1 MYVLNPFFLGLYEK
15 IPTLYLHIVSGIIL
29 GIYVIDNIIS
39 LIVVLNIRKTTKAVN
54 NENKEDNTEE
64 ITKKVKEIILGK
76 SSALNRRLVDAYP
89 AIRFIKIKI
98 KQKTKKIKKEVENTT
113 REIKENIEDT
123 KNNIK
128 DSIEETKE
136 NFKRLGKKD
145 ENE

>member
-1 MYVLNPFFLGLYEK
+1 MVKLDELENAINSE
-15 IPTLYLHIVSGIIL
+15 TIL
-29 GIYVIDNIIS
+29 TSIMF
-39 LIVVLNIRKTTKAVN
+39 AN
-54 NENKEDNTEE
+54 NEIGSLQPIEQIGK
-64 ITKKVKEIILGK
+64 IT
-76 SSALNRRLVDAYP
+76 
-89 AIRFIKIKI
+89 
-98 KQKTKKIKKEVENTT
+98 KKEVENTT